1 MTSDK
6 MLAVGFDPDTK
17 ATGIAVVQFYNG
29 GFQVIQVALV
39 RAKGRLA
46 VDRRHEMA
54 VNLIDAAVEL
64 VQLPYTPTTAVIE
77 WQKLYPGKEKR
88 PNDIV
93 NLNGIAGMCV
103 MAATFLGPEFIFT
116 PVPFDWKKNVPK
128 AVHQKR
134 IVSRLHL
141 NLDLSYIEG
150 YGTGTVPGADA
161 IPKSMLTHVID
172 ALGLAC
178 WSLDPYGPL
187 HDLRIAEKTK
197 ADLDRARKA
206 VRTRS

>member
-1 MTSDK
+1 MTKDK
-6 MLAVGFDPDTK
+6 MRAVGFDPDTK
-17 ATGIAVVQFYNG
+17 TTGIAAVQFFNG

-46 VDRRHEMA
+46 VDRRREMA
-54 VNLIDAAVEL
+54 VNLIDVIVGLE
-64 VQLPYTPTTAVIE
+64 LPYTPTTAAIE

-103 MAATFLGPEFIFT
+103 MASTFLGPEHIFS
-116 PVPFDWKKNVPK
+116 PVPFDWKKTVPK
-128 AVHQKR
+128 AIHQKR

-141 NLDLSYIEG
+141 NLDLSYITG
-150 YGTGTVPGADA
+150 YGTGSVPGAEN
-161 IPKSMLTHVID
+161 IPASMRTHVID

-187 HDLRIAEKTK
+187 HDLRIAERTK
-197 ADLDRARKA
+197 ADLDKARKA
-206 VRTRS
+206 VRAKS